1 MHEIVTGL
9 LSEINFA
16 PATEVEEILQ
26 NVRCILST
34 TKFSVPLDRDFGLDA
49 TYLDKPLE
57 VAKAKMASDIVL
69 AISEYEPRVTVSDI
83 LFEADLDG
91 ILKAKVQVVINEI

>member
-1 MHEIVTGL
+1 MYEITTGVL
-9 LSEINFA
+9 PEIDFA
-16 PATEVEEILQ
+16 PKTDAEEIIQ
-26 NVRCILST
+26 NVRCILAT
-34 TKFSVPLDRDFGLDA
+34 TKFSIPLDRDFGLDA

-91 ILKAKVQVVINEI
+91 ILRAKVQVVINEI